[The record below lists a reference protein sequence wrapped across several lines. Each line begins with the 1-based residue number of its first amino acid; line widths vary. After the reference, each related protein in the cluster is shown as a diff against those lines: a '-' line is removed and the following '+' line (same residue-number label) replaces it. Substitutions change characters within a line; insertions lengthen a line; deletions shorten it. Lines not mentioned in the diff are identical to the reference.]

1 MRSRR
6 VGDRDGRRR
15 IVFFIIS
22 TFGRCLAATCLLG
35 SYLGLLQHGRAVTSD
50 AVQGLQ
56 NWDCCSLPGELLH
69 QMRYWGSA
77 TGTVAV
83 SRARAEA
90 PQYFVFPFFFFGASW
105 EEESKSE
112 LDAVGVLT
120 IYNHAL

>member
-1 MRSRR
+1 M
-6 VGDRDGRRR
+6 VGMDDDGLF
-15 IVFFIIS
+15 FFIIS
-22 TFGRCLAATCLLG
+22 TLKRCLAATCLLG

-56 NWDCCSLPGELLH
+56 NWDCCSLTGELLH
-69 QMRYWGSA
+69 QMWYWGSA

-90 PQYFVFPFFFFGASW
+90 PHYFVFPFFFFGDSR